1 MRTDA
6 TAVVIDG
13 AARLR
18 ARVSTKMVRFSADIF
33 QCRDKLS
40 TYDGVTEKP
49 YSVDE
54 AGG

>member
-13 AARLR
+13 GARLS
-18 ARVSTKMVRFSADIF
+18 ARVSTKMARFSADIF
-33 QCRDKLS
+33 QYRDKLS
-40 TYDGVTEKP
+40 TYDGVTAKP

-54 AGG
+54 ADG